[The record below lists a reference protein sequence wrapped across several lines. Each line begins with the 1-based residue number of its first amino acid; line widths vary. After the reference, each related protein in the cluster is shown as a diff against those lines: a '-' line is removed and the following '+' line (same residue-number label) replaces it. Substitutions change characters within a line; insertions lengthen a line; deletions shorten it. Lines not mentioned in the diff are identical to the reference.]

1 MKEIGFYRGG
11 ERGLVLFSSLTI
23 LTVLLAAG
31 IGIRTMLQ
39 NDYRVLANL
48 RTGTEAF
55 YYAVAGIEW
64 SKSEIGGAI
73 VMPPAPENRTLGFAA
88 GSFSVAFQAPLSLG
102 PLAASVV
109 VRSTGVLGTSSH
121 TLQAKFTRTFDL
133 ADAALGLRGNGGAV
147 NLTGGPILISGA
159 DHDPVAGQAVPG
171 AKSRPAISTSDETL
185 RSLVEQALD
194 HSPHDVFDGAKPEVA
209 ASDYL
214 PPAAVSQLV
223 ETLCASPSALVTAL
237 PETGELAIDNQTW
250 GTPAAPELRCFQ
262 GLASGGDT
270 LTLAGNISGS
280 GILVVRDA
288 DLALTGTFHWQG
300 WVIVTGDGV
309 GLRATGIADKEIYG
323 GTVINEAGNPG
334 SDKSIL
340 EIQGALRL
348 RFSRQGMAAA
358 MGFISS
364 AMAHQAAPTL
374 PFVITQNYWRTITP

>member
-48 RTGTEAF
+48 RSGTEAF
-55 YYAVAGIEW
+55 YYAAAGIEW

-88 GSFSVAFQAPLSLG
+88 GSFSVAFQAPVSLG

-133 ADAALGLRGNGGAV
+133 ADAALGLRGNGSAV
-147 NLTGGPILISGA
+147 SLTGGPILISGA
-159 DHDPVAGQAVPG
+159 DYDPGAGSPVPG
-171 AKSRPAISTSDETL
+171 AVSRPAISTSDAAL
-185 RSLVEQALD
+185 HGVMVQALD
-194 HSPHDVFDGAKPEVA
+194 SSPQDVFDGAKPEAA

-214 PPAAVSQLV
+214 PPAAVSQLA
-223 ETLCASPSALVTAL
+223 EALCASPSALVTAL
-237 PETGELAIDNQTW
+237 PETGELAINNQTW

-262 GLASGGDT
+262 GLASSGDT
-270 LTLAGNISGS
+270 LTLAGNISGV

-309 GLRATGIADKEIYG
+309 GLRAVGEADKEIYG

-334 SDKSIL
+334 SAKSIL
-340 EIQGALRL
+340 DIQGALRL
-348 RFSRQGMAAA
+348 QFSRQGMASAA
-358 MGFISS
+358 GFISS
-364 AMAHQAAPTL
+364 AMVSEAAPAL